1 MSEPDAPLGVYV
13 HVPYCPAVC
22 PYCDFNVAVRKEP
35 PWEDFALAIGNEL
48 AQRRQLFTG
57 RLQSLYFGG
66 GTPSLAPPETIA
78 RIVRSVCDSV
88 PGSPREV
95 TLEANPGTV
104 TRATLEGYRAAGVNR
119 VSLGWQST
127 HDRLLTLLGRTHDAA
142 ASRAAAV
149 AVREAG
155 FTSMSIDLIF
165 AVPGQT
171 MDDLE
176 VDLDAVLAMSPEHV
190 SLYGLTY
197 HEGTP
202 FFRARERGSVTPVDE
217 GTEAAMFMRIAER
230 LGGAGYRH
238 YEVSNFAKP
247 GHEAVHNAS
256 YWQGTPYLGLGP
268 GAHSFMR
275 EGWKSGVRW
284 ETVRN
289 PERYLQTFK
298 KARPVGFTADETTF
312 REELEALDLVRERIL
327 TGLRLIDGIDLAAEP
342 FAAFD
347 LAQGAAEAVA
357 QGLARREGTRL
368 VPTSDGRL
376 QADTLAELVAP

>member
-1 MSEPDAPLGVYV
+1 MSGPDAPLGVYV

-35 PWEDFALAIGNEL
+35 PWDEFVSAVANEL
-48 AQRRQLFTG
+48 AQRRPLFMG

-66 GTPSLAPPETIA
+66 GTPSLAPPKTIA
-78 RIVRSVCDSV
+78 AIVRTVRDSI
-88 PGSPREV
+88 PGEPREV

-104 TRATLEGYRAAGVNR
+104 TRASLEGYRAAGINR

-127 HDRLLTLLGRTHDAA
+127 HDRLLALLGRTHDAA

-155 FTSMSIDLIF
+155 IEAMSIDLIF
-165 AVPGQT
+165 GVPGQT
-171 MDDLE
+171 MADLE
-176 VDLDAVLAMSPEHV
+176 VDLDAVLAMAPEHV

-202 FFRARERGSVTPVDE
+202 FFRARERGAVTPVDE
-217 GTEAAMFMRIAER
+217 TTEAEMFVRIAHR

-238 YEVSNFAKP
+238 YEVSNFGKA
-247 GHEAVHNAS
+247 GREAVHNGS

-275 EGWKSGVRW
+275 DGWKSGVRW

-289 PERYLQTFK
+289 PERYLSTFK
-298 KARPVGFTADETTF
+298 KARPVGFSADETTF
-312 REELEALDLVRERIL
+312 REELEAVDLVRERIL
-327 TGLRLIDGIDLAAEP
+327 TGLRLVDGIDLAAEP
-342 FAAFD
+342 FASFD
-347 LAQGAAEAVA
+347 LEQGAAEAVT
-357 QGLARREGTRL
+357 QGLARRDGSRL
-368 VPTSDGRL
+368 VPTFEGRL

>member
-1 MSEPDAPLGVYV
+1 MSGPDAPLGVYV

-22 PYCDFNVAVRKEP
+22 PYCDFNVAVRREP
-35 PWEDFALAIGNEL
+35 PWDAFVAAIGNEL
-48 AQRRQLFTG
+48 AQRRPAFGG
-57 RLQSLYFGG
+57 RLQSIYFGG

-78 RIVRSVCDSV
+78 SIIAAVRDSV
-88 PGSPREV
+88 PGEPREV

-104 TRATLEGYRAAGVNR
+104 TMASLAGYRAAGVNR

-127 HDRLLTLLGRTHDAA
+127 HDRLLALLGRTHDAE
-142 ASRAAAV
+142 ASREAAV
-149 AVREAG
+149 AVRAAG
-155 FTSMSIDLIF
+155 FLAMSIDLIF

-171 MDDLE
+171 MADLD
-176 VDLDAVLAMSPEHV
+176 VDLDAVLAMHPEHV

-202 FFRARERGSVTPVDE
+202 FFRARERGTVTAIDE
-217 GTEAAMFMRIAER
+217 ATEAAMFVRIAER
-230 LGGAGYRH
+230 LTAAGYRH
-238 YEVSNFAKP
+238 YEVSNFARP
-247 GHEAVHNAS
+247 GHEAVHNRS

-268 GAHSFMR
+268 GAHSFTR
-275 EGWKSGVRW
+275 DGWARGVRW

-289 PERYLQTFK
+289 PERYLRTFE
-298 KARPVGFTADETTF
+298 KARPVGFSADETTF
-312 REELEALDLVRERIL
+312 REELGAVDLVRERIL

-347 LAQGAAEAVA
+347 LRQGAARAA
-357 QGLARREGTRL
+357 ARGLARLEGSRL
-368 VPTSDGRL
+368 VPTFDGRL

>member
-1 MSEPDAPLGVYV
+1 MSEPNAPLGVYV

-35 PWEDFALAIGNEL
+35 PWDDFVSAVRNEL
-48 AQRRQLFTG
+48 AERRPGFDG
-57 RLQSLYFGG
+57 RLQSIYLGG
-66 GTPSLAPPETIA
+66 GTPSLAPPDTIA
-78 RIVRSVCDSV
+78 TMIRAVRDSM
-88 PGSPREV
+88 PGEPREV

-104 TRATLEGYRAAGVNR
+104 TRASLEGYRAAGVSR

-127 HDRLLTLLGRTHDAA
+127 HDRLLALLGRTHDAA

-149 AVREAG
+149 AVREAR
-155 FTSMSIDLIF
+155 FDAMSIDLIF
-165 AVPGQT
+165 GVPGQT
-171 MDDLE
+171 MGDLE

-202 FFRARERGSVTPVDE
+202 FFRARERGTVTPVDE
-217 GTEAAMFMRIAER
+217 ATEAAMFTRIAER
-230 LGGAGYRH
+230 LTLAGYRH

-247 GHEAVHNAS
+247 GHEAVHNGS

-275 EGWKSGVRW
+275 DGWKSGVRW

-289 PERYLQTFK
+289 PERYLATFK
-298 KARPVGFTADETTF
+298 IARPVGFLADATTF
-312 REELEALDLVRERIL
+312 REELGAVDLVRERIL

-347 LAQGAAEAVA
+347 LAAGVAAAVA
-357 QGLARREGTRL
+357 QGLARREGSRL
-368 VPTSDGRL
+368 VPTFAGRL